1 MMNEIPE
8 WLTLVSV
15 EAGKRLGLPGP
26 LVFPPEL
33 ITLAVE
39 GIELIELEP
48 SWTSDFPLPEFGFL
62 AADMVDFY
70 DDYEFSE
77 WIPGAW
83 PLALD
88 GGGGFFCFDL
98 RAANADGEIPVVWV
112 HASNLGWG
120 DDEAVRV
127 AASLADLLSPSK

>member
-1 MMNEIPE
+1 M
-8 WLTLVSV
+8 
-15 EAGKRLGLPGP
+15 
-26 LVFPPEL
+26 FPPEL

-48 SWTSDFPLPEFGFL
+48 SWTSDLPLPEFGFL

-70 DDYEFSE
+70 DDYEFGE

-88 GGGGFFCFDL
+88 GGGGFFCLDL
-98 RAANADGEIPVVWV
+98 RAANADEEIPVVWV